1 MSTLPMMPKATA
13 VWLVDNTTLTFDQ
26 VAEFC
31 GLHPLEVQAIAD
43 GEVAVGM
50 AGHDPV
56 ANDQLTAEEIA
67 RCEKD
72 PKAKLKL
79 LESDMPMPTPR
90 AKGARYTPVSKR
102 QDKPDGIAWLL
113 RTFPELSD
121 AQIGKLLGTTKP
133 TITAIRDRTH
143 WNAPNIR
150 PRDPVDLGL
159 CARGELDEAV
169 QKARRRATRR
179 AKDAAREA
187 RKAGIE
193 PEAAPAETAPADQVM
208 GSPHAAPE
216 PAYTPAPEPEPVAP
230 TAPEPTAA
238 NLFKTPERAPEPAA
252 ADDGPDNPVL
262 DPNLLFKPKP
272 AAPEGETAEKDEE
285 TEGDEK
291 GNS

>member
-1 MSTLPMMPKATA
+1 MSSLPMMPKATA

-159 CARGELDEAV
+159 CARNELDEAV

-193 PEAAPAETAPADQVM
+193 PEAAPADQVM
-208 GSPHAAPE
+208 GSPHA
-216 PAYTPAPEPEPVAP
+216 TPEPVAE
-230 TAPEPTAA
+230 PEPAVRTGPAPTAA
-238 NLFKTPERAPEPAA
+238 NLFKTPERAPESVA

-262 DPNLLFKPKP
+262 DPNLLFKPKAAPEDKP

-285 TEGDEK
+285 TDGDEK
-291 GNS
+291 RNG